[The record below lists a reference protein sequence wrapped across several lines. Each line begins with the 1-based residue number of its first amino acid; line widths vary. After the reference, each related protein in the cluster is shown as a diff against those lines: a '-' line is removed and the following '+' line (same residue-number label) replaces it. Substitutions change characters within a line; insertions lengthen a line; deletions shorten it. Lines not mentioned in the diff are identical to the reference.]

1 MNEKTNSQNP
11 PVVDDADDLP
21 EQLRI
26 RRSKRAAIIERGVE
40 PYPVEVPRTKSI
52 KEIRETHK
60 DLAIDVATGTIE
72 SIAKYCVPKS
82 DRSIP
87 SKGPAT
93 YVLELIEGFCDIH
106 NVEVGDR
113 IDYKQTDGK

>member
-60 DLAIDVATGTIE
+60 DLAIDVATGITE
-72 SIAKYCVPKS
+72 SIAGRIIFKRDTGKLCF
-82 DRSIP
+82 
-87 SKGPAT
+87 AT
-93 YVLELIEGFCDIH
+93 VREG
-106 NVEVGDR
+106 
-113 IDYKQTDGK
+113 DGT